1 MQLEKY
7 NTEMIRADITKD
19 ERLKANRLAKSKGY
33 SFQGWVGQLIK
44 AELQKAE
51 EVKR

>member
-1 MQLEKY
+1 MRDETSYIPLIKVE
-7 NTEMIRADITKD
+7 ITKD
-19 ERLKANRLAKSKGY
+19 MHQQARKYAKSKGY
-33 SFQGWVGQLIK
+33 TFQGWVGQLIK